1 MGLSL
6 PHFASLRGKKQSK
19 NDIFYSRK
27 QEILNFY
34 ALESRKI
41 LIFILW
47 KAENLHFLY
56 FGKQKMLIFAA

>member
-1 MGLSL
+1 M
-6 PHFASLRGKKQSK
+6 
-19 NDIFYSRK
+19 IFS
-27 QEILNFY
+27 ILESTIFSIFY

-47 KAENLHFLY
+47 KAENLNFLC